1 MEMFADNTRIQHKN
15 DQNWRKNSIYQ
26 VPGDTRVLSVI
37 GRNVPDEKNLH
48 GILGSTSN
56 GLLTNE
62 TWKCNSDLYPG
73 WNSPDFD
80 DKGWPSAK
88 VVANHGVLPW
98 RKRHGIAETAK
109 WIWAD
114 NYNDTVYCR
123 LKLK

>member
-1 MEMFADNTRIQHKN
+1 MFADNTRIQHKN
-15 DQNWRKNSIYQ
+15 DQEWKENSIYQ

-37 GRNVPDEKNLH
+37 GRNVPSAKNLH

-62 TWKCNSDLYPG
+62 TWKCSSHLYPR
-73 WNSPDFD
+73 WNFPDFD
-80 DKGWPSAK
+80 DWGWPSAK
-88 VVANHGVLPW
+88 VVANHGDHPW
-98 RKRHGIAETAK
+98 GTRHGIAETAK

-123 LKLK
+123 LKLN

>member
-1 MEMFADNTRIQHKN
+1 MFADNTRIQHKN
-15 DQNWRKNSIYQ
+15 DQEWTENSIYQ

-37 GRNVPDEKNLH
+37 GRNLPSKENLH

-62 TWKCNSDLYPG
+62 TWKCSTHHSPK
-73 WNSPDFD
+73 WKSPDFD
-80 DKGWPSAK
+80 DRYWPLAK
-88 VVANHGVLPW
+88 VVGNNGDSPW
-98 RKRHGIAETAK
+98 GTRPGIAETAK

-114 NYNDTVYCR
+114 NYADTVYCR